1 MSVNETNE
9 TNETGVGGARADM
22 LAHMGSLQQAA
33 YTRPIEYQEGR
44 AHGLKAIE
52 VKNGPLRFVSMADRA
67 LDVCQFEYRGEN
79 LTFLS
84 KPGLNGRNQFDTNGL
99 EAQRSIMGGL
109 FFTCGFEN
117 ICAPYV
123 TPEGGKY
130 PAGSFPMHGRIRTTP
145 AEHVSSDA
153 HWTAEGD
160 YVLEVSGEM
169 REAELFGENLV
180 MRRKI
185 TSVYGQPSITVEDE
199 VTNESFR
206 DEPLMWMYHCNF
218 GWPLLAEGAEVVIPS
233 RKATPRDET
242 TAADDSED
250 TEKKSFPWDA
260 VVSFGI
266 VILAALV
273 LLILYFVNPKFK
285 KKLQD
290 FNRSIKSELKKVVW
304 SPKREVKKNTV
315 IVLVFVAA
323 FAILIGLLDFL
334 FSKGIIAL
342 GKLF

>member
-1 MSVNETNE
+1 M
-9 TNETGVGGARADM
+9 
-22 LAHMGSLQQAA
+22 
-33 YTRPIEYQEGR
+33 
-44 AHGLKAIE
+44 
-52 VKNGPLRFVSMADRA
+52 
-67 LDVCQFEYRGEN
+67 
-79 LTFLS
+79 
-84 KPGLNGRNQFDTNGL
+84 
-99 EAQRSIMGGL
+99 
-109 FFTCGFEN
+109 
-117 ICAPYV
+117 
-123 TPEGGKY
+123 
-130 PAGSFPMHGRIRTTP
+130 
-145 AEHVSSDA
+145 
-153 HWTAEGD
+153 
-160 YVLEVSGEM
+160 
-169 REAELFGENLV
+169 
-180 MRRKI
+180 
-185 TSVYGQPSITVEDE
+185 TSVRFFKSLAAILALALMLSMLSINIFATDGAA
-199 VTNESFR
+199 S
-206 DEPLMWMYHCNF
+206 
-218 GWPLLAEGAEVVIPS
+218 EGAEGSAETTAAASDETTAAPS
-233 RKATPRDET
+233 DET

>member
-1 MSVNETNE
+1 MTSVRFFKSLAAILALALMLSMLSINIFATD
-9 TNETGVGGARADM
+9 GAA
-22 LAHMGSLQQAA
+22 
-33 YTRPIEYQEGR
+33 
-44 AHGLKAIE
+44 
-52 VKNGPLRFVSMADRA
+52 
-67 LDVCQFEYRGEN
+67 
-79 LTFLS
+79 
-84 KPGLNGRNQFDTNGL
+84 
-99 EAQRSIMGGL
+99 
-109 FFTCGFEN
+109 
-117 ICAPYV
+117 
-123 TPEGGKY
+123 
-130 PAGSFPMHGRIRTTP
+130 
-145 AEHVSSDA
+145 SDG
-153 HWTAEGD
+153 AEG
-160 YVLEVSGEM
+160 S
-169 REAELFGENLV
+169 AE
-180 MRRKI
+180 
-185 TSVYGQPSITVEDE
+185 TTAAAS
-199 VTNESFR
+199 
-206 DEPLMWMYHCNF
+206 
-218 GWPLLAEGAEVVIPS
+218 
-233 RKATPRDET
+233 DET

>member
-1 MSVNETNE
+1 M
-9 TNETGVGGARADM
+9 
-22 LAHMGSLQQAA
+22 
-33 YTRPIEYQEGR
+33 
-44 AHGLKAIE
+44 
-52 VKNGPLRFVSMADRA
+52 
-67 LDVCQFEYRGEN
+67 
-79 LTFLS
+79 
-84 KPGLNGRNQFDTNGL
+84 
-99 EAQRSIMGGL
+99 
-109 FFTCGFEN
+109 
-117 ICAPYV
+117 
-123 TPEGGKY
+123 
-130 PAGSFPMHGRIRTTP
+130 
-145 AEHVSSDA
+145 
-153 HWTAEGD
+153 
-160 YVLEVSGEM
+160 
-169 REAELFGENLV
+169 
-180 MRRKI
+180 
-185 TSVYGQPSITVEDE
+185 TSVRFFKSLAAILALALMLSMLSINIFATDGAASDETTAAPS
-199 VTNESFR
+199 
-206 DEPLMWMYHCNF
+206 
-218 GWPLLAEGAEVVIPS
+218 
-233 RKATPRDET
+233 DET